1 MYIYQPSR
9 ILLKQQI
16 KKQSHYIKG
25 RVLDVGAG
33 DFSRYESLFD
43 CKEYIKMDIK
53 KNNNIDVVGRAERI
67 PFEDS
72 RFNSIVCTQVLG
84 DVKNIHKAVE
94 EFYRVLKTD
103 GIVLLT
109 ESLIDEMHDEPK
121 DYWRFTKFGLRHLFK
136 NAGFKIIVI
145 NQRGGFFSVKA
156 QNNIRYLIERLN
168 LYSHKWTKIFNPFF
182 MTYSKIMFFFR

>member
-1 MYIYQPSR
+1 M
-9 ILLKQQI
+9 
-16 KKQSHYIKG
+16 
-25 RVLDVGAG
+25 GAG

-145 NQRGGFFSVKA
+145 NQRGGFFQLK
-156 QNNIRYLIERLN
+156 L
-168 LYSHKWTKIFNPFF
+168 KIIFV
-182 MTYSKIMFFFR
+182 I